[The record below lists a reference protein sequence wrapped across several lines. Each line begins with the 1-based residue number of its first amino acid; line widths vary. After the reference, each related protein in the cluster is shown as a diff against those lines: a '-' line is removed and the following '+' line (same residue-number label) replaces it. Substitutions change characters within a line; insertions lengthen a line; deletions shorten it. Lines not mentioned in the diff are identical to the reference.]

1 MRRRYFKIK
10 EVATLFGVTPMTLR
24 NWNKTGKF
32 IASRNP
38 INNYRMYN
46 RIDIENILAQID
58 FTNQQI
64 NTIVNTNIKPK
75 IKKIKIKF
83 LPNDF
88 KISS

>member
-1 MRRRYFKIK
+1 MRRKYFKIK
-10 EVATLFGVTPMTLR
+10 EVARLFGVTPMTLR
-24 NWNKTGKF
+24 NWDKAGKF

-46 RIDIENILAQID
+46 RKDIENLLEQID
-58 FTNQQI
+58 FSKQQI
-64 NTIVNTNIKPK
+64 NTIVNTTIKPK

-88 KISS
+88 